1 MSLENHKI
9 TTYQDNVKDLPDY
22 PSDAGITA
30 AELKAIFDGRT
41 DKEIKEKFNSLIDE
55 LVRMFEEAAIETE
68 KAEQNANDFAG
79 ALVSSHNA
87 ATDAHSDIRA
97 IIAEL
102 SRRLNAI
109 ADSDDVTLDQLSE
122 IVAYIKDNREVID
135 VIMQNKANADDVYD
149 RETVDALLNGKVGEE
164 ELKSELEGYVK
175 DTDYATRDK
184 AGAVKVTN
192 QLGDSGLWITDD
204 GRLDIVEAD
213 PVDIESRTPKTAI
226 TSRNFDSALKMNATN
241 KRWTE
246 LNNDELNLPPTSR
259 ALGEEVQ
266 MLMRM
271 HDLLDEK
278 VGDISS
284 ALDAILAIQNELI
297 GGDSE

>member
-30 AELKAIFDGRT
+30 KQLKEIFDGRT

-55 LVRMFEEAAIETE
+55 LVRMFEAAAGETK

-122 IVAYIKDNREVID
+122 IVSYIKDNREVID

-175 DTDYATRDK
+175 DTDYATEDK
-184 AGAVKVTN
+184 AGVVKIN
-192 QLGDSGLWITDD
+192 KWLGESGLWITEE
-204 GRLDIVEAD
+204 GQLSIMEAD
-213 PVDIESRTPKTAI
+213 VVDIDARQPMAVITGANVEYAI
-226 TSRNFDSALKMNATN
+226 SKFGADYFASS
-241 KRWTE
+241 E
-246 LNNDELNLPPTSR
+246 DI
-259 ALGEEVQ
+259 
-266 MLMRM
+266 
-271 HDLLDEK
+271 
-278 VGDISS
+278 GDISA
-284 ALDAILAIQNELI
+284 ALDELHAYAQALI
-297 GGDSE
+297 GGAE